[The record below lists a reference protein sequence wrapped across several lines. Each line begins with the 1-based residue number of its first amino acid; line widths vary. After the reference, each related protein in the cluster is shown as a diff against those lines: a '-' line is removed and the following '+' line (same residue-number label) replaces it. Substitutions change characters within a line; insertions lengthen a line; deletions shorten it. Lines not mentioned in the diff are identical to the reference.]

1 MTGLTGLTA
10 TANFGSCC
18 SHVRFIWA
26 WSMINRQPSLSAIT
40 RQQQQSQ
47 PIRMMNNKMEKRRTN
62 KSQSTLSACSSSLT
76 FKSTTHTFPPFS
88 CAFRLHSNFFCTLQ
102 LHDNKRKLATRC
114 IKASIDW
121 DRPRLHFNEQRSIN
135 LRSREKRV
143 VCYYSFSFSR
153 IHRMLSRQN
162 HHKFVEMAGCEL
174 FSRSWIHLNLLI
186 CRRSHD
192 SLAASACAFWIML
205 ADSWLKLPNE

>member
-1 MTGLTGLTA
+1 MFDSFERDQWLIASPL
-10 TANFGSCC
+10 C
-18 SHVRFIWA
+18 
-26 WSMINRQPSLSAIT
+26 QPSHASNSRVSRFEWWI
-40 RQQQQSQ
+40 
-47 PIRMMNNKMEKRRTN
+47 IKWRRGERT
-62 KSQSTLSACSSSLT
+62 SL
-76 FKSTTHTFPPFS
+76 KVRYLRDHHHSHSNPQHTHFPPFS
-88 CAFRLHSNFFCTLQ
+88 CAFRLHSNFFCMLQ

-121 DRPRLHFNEQRSIN
+121 VRPRLHFNEQRSIN

-205 ADSWLKLPNE
+205 ADSWLKLPNEWF